1 MRAFMHWVNEYD
13 ESIQTRVALFLCL
26 TYKLFG
32 RYSDFFVFFLS
43 TKLEQIYPF
52 WFLPNIRGLIRCEK
66 ELFVFWTQNHYK
78 LRGMNSQI
86 WTDIFFFTQIQSFS
100 NLEWINAVDRWCD
113 LSEFCLLY
121 KSHQNLQFVFLLPK
135 LQICDSPWS
144 HCCAAAGDS
153 NQFLLFP
160 TSAINPTIQSTYV
173 LDKTRSYYHLYV
185 ITLPTQWAM
194 AWIR

>member
-100 NLEWINAVDRWCD
+100 NLEWINVLIDGVI
-113 LSEFCLLY
+113 CL
-121 KSHQNLQFVFLLPK
+121 NFVFCINLTRICNLFFSFRNYRFVIRHEVIVVVLLV
-135 LQICDSPWS
+135 
-144 HCCAAAGDS
+144 
-153 NQFLLFP
+153 
-160 TSAINPTIQSTYV
+160 TAINFCSFLHQLSIQRYNLHMYWIKRVHTTICM
-173 LDKTRSYYHLYV
+173 L
-185 ITLPTQWAM
+185 
-194 AWIR
+194 

>member
-121 KSHQNLQFVFLLPK
+121 KSHQNLQFVFSPSEITDLWFAMKSLLCCCWWQQSISA
-135 LQICDSPWS
+135 LSYISYQSNDTIYICI
-144 HCCAAAGDS
+144 G
-153 NQFLLFP
+153 
-160 TSAINPTIQSTYV
+160 
-173 LDKTRSYYHLYV
+173 
-185 ITLPTQWAM
+185 
-194 AWIR
+194 